1 MVRELKYAF
10 LHEDGSLTSKLKL
23 ETPIPDTHFPQV
35 FLEKLSSHGDKEL
48 FADTDGKIR
57 SAKEVKNLV
66 IQLALGL
73 IDQGV
78 QQDDVVFGYCPN
90 SSLFA
95 SLIFAVPVIGARFS
109 GNMHT
114 HPKAY
119 IKYQI
124 QDSGAKVLV
133 CCSANLSIAIETA
146 DEIESVQ
153 TVVLLEEEPSQ
164 IVNKTPKGKT
174 IVLVKQLLE
183 RHSKPNDPILPLEIK
198 TPPKETVA
206 YILYSSGSTG
216 LPKGVL
222 RTHFNILA
230 GTEGS
235 LRCIQN
241 SFRSTTTCHQ
251 SSSHFSGVST
261 ILSTI
266 YFGDLCVFNN
276 GFHPETFLSSVE
288 KYRVNIS
295 YLAPTYVI
303 ALSKSKDL
311 VKKYDTSSLATVII
325 GGAPLPLSVIPT
337 FKSITGCKNLICFYA
352 SSEGGVISGLPP
364 GIENYASC
372 GCPTPLHRIKIVDKD
387 TGETLGLNQVGEIY
401 DQAIDNCIGYL
412 NRPDADKENFYEDK
426 MGRWLKTG
434 DAGYFDEEGLLYIVD
449 RYKEVIKVD
458 TLQVTPAELESLLLT
473 HDDVLE
479 AAVIGIPDPDHG
491 EVPKAFIVP
500 KNVSKLPSIESLLN
514 IVNGQVADFKK
525 IRGGI
530 SFVESVPKVSLG
542 KIDRIT
548 LKKRPELLKTLKTSN

>member
-1 MVRELKYAF
+1 MVRELKYAL
-10 LHEDGSLTSKLKL
+10 LHEDGSLTSRLKL
-23 ETPIPDTHFPQV
+23 ETPVSDTHFPRV

-48 FADTDGKIR
+48 FVDGADGKIR

-66 IQLALGL
+66 TQLALGL
-73 IDQGV
+73 IHHGV

-90 SSLFA
+90 SSLYA
-95 SLIFAVPVIGARFS
+95 SLLFAVPVIGARFS

-114 HPKAY
+114 HPKAD

-133 CCSANLSIAIETA
+133 CCSANLSVAIEIA
-146 DEIESVQ
+146 DEVESVQ
-153 TVVLLEEEPSQ
+153 TVVLLEEKISQ

-174 IVLVKQLLE
+174 VVLVKQLLE

-206 YILYSSGSTG
+206 YIIYSSGSTG

-222 RTHFNILA
+222 RTHFNIMA

-235 LRCIQN
+235 PRKLLKN
-241 SFRSTTTCHQ
+241 SFRSITTCHQ
-251 SSSHFSGVST
+251 PSSHFSGVST

-266 YFGDLCVFNN
+266 YSGDLCVFND
-276 GFHPETFLSSVE
+276 GFRPETFLSSVE
-288 KYRVNIS
+288 KYRVNMS
-295 YLAPTYVI
+295 YLAPACLI

-311 VKKYDTSSLATVII
+311 VKKYDITSLAAVVV
-325 GGAPLPLSVIPT
+325 GGAPLPLSVVPT
-337 FKSITGCKNLICFYA
+337 FKSITGCNNLICFYA

-364 GIENYASC
+364 GVENYASC
-372 GCPTPLHRIKIVDKD
+372 GCPAPLHRLKIVDRD
-387 TGETLGLNQVGEIY
+387 TGETLGLKKVGEIY
-401 DQAIDNCIGYL
+401 DQAIDNSIGYL

-434 DAGYFDEEGLLYIVD
+434 DAGYFDEDGLLYIVD

-458 TLQVTPAELESLLLT
+458 TFQVAPAELESLLLT

-479 AAVIGIPDPDHG
+479 AVVIGIPDPDHG

-500 KNVSKLPSIESLLN
+500 KNVSELPSIESLLN
-514 IVNGQVADFKK
+514 IVNDQVADFKK

-530 SFVESVPKVSLG
+530 SFVESFPKISLG

-548 LKKRPELLKTLKTSN
+548 LKKRPELLKTF